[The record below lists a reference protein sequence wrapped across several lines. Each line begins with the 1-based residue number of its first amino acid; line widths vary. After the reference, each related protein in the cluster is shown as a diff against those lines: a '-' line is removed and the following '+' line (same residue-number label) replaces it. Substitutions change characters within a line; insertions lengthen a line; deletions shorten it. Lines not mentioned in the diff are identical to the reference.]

1 MESPISMEK
10 AKEVLEGF
18 KEQAEELLK
27 DGSKVEELLRKA
39 EERVKDVPGVGN
51 ALSKFPLM
59 LSMIRGYITKEYTA
73 VSPKVIIT
81 MLCALIYLLSG
92 KDLIPDS
99 KPVIGMVDDVAVV
112 VAAFVMVDPELQ
124 AYAEW
129 RRQQGL
135 AET

>member
-1 MESPISMEK
+1 MPGPIDMEK
-10 AKEVLEGF
+10 AKEALNGF

-27 DGSKVEELLRKA
+27 DGSKVEELLQKA

-81 MLCALIYLLSG
+81 MLCALIYLISS

-99 KPVIGMVDDVAVV
+99 KPVIGLVDDVAVIT
-112 VAAFVMVDPELQ
+112 AAFVAVNPELE

>member
-1 MESPISMEK
+1 MPGPIDMEK
-10 AKEVLEGF
+10 AKEALNGF

-81 MLCALIYLLSG
+81 MLCALIYLISS

-99 KPVIGMVDDVAVV
+99 KPVIGLVDDVAVIT
-112 VAAFVMVDPELQ
+112 AAFVAVNPELE

-129 RRQQGL
+129 RRQNGF

>member
-1 MESPISMEK
+1 MPGPIDMEK
-10 AKEVLEGF
+10 AKEALNGF

-81 MLCALIYLLSG
+81 MLCALIYLISS

-99 KPVIGMVDDVAVV
+99 KPVIGLVDDVAVIT
-112 VAAFVMVDPELQ
+112 AAFVAVNPELE

-129 RRQQGL
+129 RRQNGL

>member
-1 MESPISMEK
+1 MPGPIDMEK
-10 AKEVLEGF
+10 AKEALNGF

-81 MLCALIYLLSG
+81 MLCALIYLISS

-99 KPVIGMVDDVAVV
+99 KPVIGLVDDVAVIT
-112 VAAFVMVDPELQ
+112 AAFVAVNPELE